1 MIAKIKDNLGLIVLA
16 LLSVKLLIGLT
27 IAESVCALALLA
39 YILAD
44 RVVSVLYP
52 RQPDLHK
59 EMDTIRAQING
70 LVSKNEEL
78 ERSVSALQME
88 KLRR

>member
-1 MIAKIKDNLGLIVLA
+1 MIVKIKDNLGLIISA
-16 LLSVKLLIGLT
+16 LLLVKLYMGLT

-39 YILAD
+39 YILAE

-59 EMDTIRAQING
+59 EMDTIKAQLNE

>member
-1 MIAKIKDNLGLIVLA
+1 MIAKIKENLGLITLA
-16 LLSVKLLIGLT
+16 LLVIKLYWGLSL
-27 IAESVCALALLA
+27 AESVCALALLA

-59 EMDTIRAQING
+59 EMDTIKAQLNE